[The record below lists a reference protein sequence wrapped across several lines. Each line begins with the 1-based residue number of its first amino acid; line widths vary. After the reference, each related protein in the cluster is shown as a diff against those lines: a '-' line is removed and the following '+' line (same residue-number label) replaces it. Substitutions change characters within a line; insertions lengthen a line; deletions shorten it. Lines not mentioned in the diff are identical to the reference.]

1 MKKEGEKKRKKRKKS
16 KKLLLDI
23 LKGVLLVVVIWYID
37 TFIAFVPFSR
47 QSNTRHILM
56 TWFIVD
62 TVFVS
67 LLVRFKKINWRVGAS
82 SLGFIFL
89 LVGMY
94 FLPINSNI
102 PQNALMINN
111 NLSEQYSENKYDY
124 AKALFFEVEKKYT
137 SPIRQYLLEPWKVFI
152 IKDFEYFWN
161 QPDDSYADSN
171 IQGRIYRKLLLK
183 SGRFTSEE
191 VIIHQSFCSNSPHL
205 LVKINYPE
213 RGTPIWADL
222 WAVDNFPGVE
232 SNKTYEFGMRTIRPC
247 DDLIGKG
254 Y

>member
-1 MKKEGEKKRKKRKKS
+1 MKKEEKK
-16 KKLLLDI
+16 KLYYDI
-23 LKGVLLVVVIWYID
+23 LKGVLLVVIIWIID

-47 QSNTRHILM
+47 ESNTRHIIA

-62 TVFVS
+62 FILVFW
-67 LLVRFKKINWRVGAS
+67 LVKIKKVNWRIGIFAI
-82 SLGFIFL
+82 LFAFL
-89 LVGMY
+89 LAGMY

-102 PQNALMINN
+102 PQEVSVMNEE
-111 NLSEQYSENKYDY
+111 LSIQYENKYDY

-161 QPDDSYADSN
+161 QPIGSYADSN
-171 IQGRIYRKLLLK
+171 IQGRIYQKLLFE

-191 VIIHQSFCSNSPHL
+191 VTIHQSFCSNSPHL
-205 LVKINYPE
+205 LVKIIHPE
-213 RGTPIWADL
+213 REQPIWVDF

-247 DDLIGKG
+247 DDLIGEG

>member
-1 MKKEGEKKRKKRKKS
+1 MKKEEKKR
-16 KKLLLDI
+16 LLLDV
-23 LKGVLLVVVIWYID
+23 LKGIILVILIWYID

-47 QSNTRHILM
+47 QSNTRHILA

-62 TVFVS
+62 IIFVS
-67 LLVRFKKINWRVGAS
+67 LLVRFKKVNWRVGVSA
-82 SLGFIFL
+82 LGFVL
-89 LVGMY
+89 LLSGMY

-102 PQNALMINN
+102 PQDVLKMNEEI
-111 NLSEQYSENKYDY
+111 SSQYENKYDY
-124 AKALFFEVEKKYT
+124 AKELFFEVEKKYT

-161 QPDDSYADSN
+161 QPKGSYADSN
-171 IQGRIYRKLLLK
+171 IQGRIYRKLLLE

-191 VIIHQSFCSNSPHL
+191 VTIHQSFCSNSPHL
-205 LVKINYPE
+205 LVRIEHPE
-213 RGTPIWADL
+213 RDKPIWTDF